1 MHGKNTSKMKIDRW
15 CLCLCFQKLQ
25 LPCSSLSFNA
35 SFPASLNLEQRT
47 RGANRVCYASAS
59 NNHTHTHTHTRLTGQ
74 SFETYS
80 ISLSIWSLSP
90 PQTSPVTSLL
100 MADLNPPLTGLCYPG
115 SGEMQIDSRSEV
127 AFFEGLNILRTLS
140 FQARLEESQV
150 NVSLHLLRWVFR
162 STIAT
167 QTGVCLIWEASL
179 ALSHCSVYHTWKSDI
194 TASDEWLTHTKAE
207 LI

>member
-1 MHGKNTSKMKIDRW
+1 MPSGKSTSKTKASSAGA
-15 CLCLCFQKLQ
+15 QVA
-25 LPCSSLSFNA
+25 CSSLSSNA

-47 RGANRVCYASAS
+47 RGANRVRYASTS
-59 NNHTHTHTHTRLTGQ
+59 NNRTRTHTSTRLTGQ

-100 MADLNPPLTGLCYPG
+100 MADLNPPLTGPCYPG

-140 FQARLEESQV
+140 FQTRLEESQV
-150 NVSLHLLRWVFR
+150 NVSLHLPRWVFR
-162 STIAT
+162 TTIAA

-179 ALSHCSVYHTWKSDI
+179 VFSCCSVYHTWKSDI
-194 TASDEWLTHTKAE
+194 TASDVWLTHTKPE

>member
-1 MHGKNTSKMKIDRW
+1 MYKMPSGKNTSKTKASSAGA
-15 CLCLCFQKLQ
+15 Q
-25 LPCSSLSFNA
+25 LACSSLSSNA

-47 RGANRVCYASAS
+47 RGANRVRYASTS
-59 NNHTHTHTHTRLTGQ
+59 NNRTRTHTNTRLTGQ

-100 MADLNPPLTGLCYPG
+100 MADLNPPLTGPCYPG

-140 FQARLEESQV
+140 FQTRLEESQV
-150 NVSLHLLRWVFR
+150 NVSLHLPRWVFR
-162 STIAT
+162 TTRRLFDMGS
-167 QTGVCLIWEASL
+167 GSRFLMLLC
-179 ALSHCSVYHTWKSDI
+179 LSHMKIRYRCLGCVIDS
-194 TASDEWLTHTKAE
+194 
-207 LI
+207 